1 VANNYGLFSL
11 LKAGGRAHSGCQGWW
26 QAPSPVEPLG
36 GPEVQPLE
44 HAFLLLTQVLMLQTE
59 QVLCAQF
66 LKEEMNKLGS
76 YALVSM
82 S

>member
-1 VANNYGLFSL
+1 MWQTITDCLACSRLGEGHIQV
-11 LKAGGRAHSGCQGWW
+11 WW